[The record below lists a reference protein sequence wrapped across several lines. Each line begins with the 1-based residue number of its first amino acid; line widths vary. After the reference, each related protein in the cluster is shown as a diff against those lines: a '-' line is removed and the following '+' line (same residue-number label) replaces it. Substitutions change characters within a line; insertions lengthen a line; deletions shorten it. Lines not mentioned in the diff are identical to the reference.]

1 MFAPPG
7 KRHGARLGRDSP
19 LHFLTAALSSDRLFF
34 LEGPLRSFKRG
45 GCMKIPAALLSVV
58 LAGAVFAATPAVAN
72 QAATEKKEAATKQ
85 TKWQGK
91 VVRISKDS
99 STIDIHGGAHPS
111 EAQRKIMYDASTQW
125 TNGGK
130 PGQQDDV
137 KTGSYIIVLGT
148 VDGDGVLHAARI
160 DLRAPR

>member
-1 MFAPPG
+1 
-7 KRHGARLGRDSP
+7 
-19 LHFLTAALSSDRLFF
+19 
-34 LEGPLRSFKRG
+34 
-45 GCMKIPAALLSVV
+45 MKISAALLSVV
-58 LAGAVFAATPAVAN
+58 LAGTVFVAMPARGN
-72 QAATEKKEAATKQ
+72 QAATEKAAKKE

-91 VVRISKDS
+91 VVRINKES

-111 EAQRKIMYDASTQW
+111 ESQRKIMWDASTEW

-137 KTGSYIIVLGT
+137 KAGSFIIVLGK
-148 VDGDGVLHAARI
+148 VDGDGVLHASRI

>member
-1 MFAPPG
+1 
-7 KRHGARLGRDSP
+7 
-19 LHFLTAALSSDRLFF
+19 
-34 LEGPLRSFKRG
+34 
-45 GCMKIPAALLSVV
+45 MKIPVALLSVV
-58 LAGAVFAATPAVAN
+58 LAGAVFAATPVSAN

-85 TKWQGK
+85 IKWQGK
-91 VVRISKDS
+91 VVRINKDS

-137 KTGSYIIVLGT
+137 KTGSFIIVLGT
-148 VDGDGVLHAARI
+148 VDGDGGLHAARI

>member
-1 MFAPPG
+1 
-7 KRHGARLGRDSP
+7 
-19 LHFLTAALSSDRLFF
+19 
-34 LEGPLRSFKRG
+34 
-45 GCMKIPAALLSVV
+45 MKISAALLSVL
-58 LAGAVFAATPAVAN
+58 LAGVVFVATPASAN
-72 QAATEKKEAATKQ
+72 QAATEKEAAKKE

-91 VVRISKDS
+91 VVRINKDS

>member
-1 MFAPPG
+1 
-7 KRHGARLGRDSP
+7 
-19 LHFLTAALSSDRLFF
+19 
-34 LEGPLRSFKRG
+34 
-45 GCMKIPAALLSVV
+45 MKISAAVLSVV
-58 LAGAVFAATPAVAN
+58 LAGVVFITTPASAN
-72 QAATEKKEAATKQ
+72 QAATEKKETAKKA

-91 VVRISKDS
+91 VVRVNQDS

-137 KTGSYIIVLGT
+137 KTGSFIIVLGT
-148 VDGDGVLHAARI
+148 VDADGVLHATRI